1 MICLTW
7 NEIIIMYTEE
17 EIKHHTPMMQE
28 YLKIKNAHEDKLVFY
43 RMGDFY
49 EMFFEDAVLA
59 SKTLGITLTKR
70 GKSNDRPIDMAG
82 IPFHAADTY
91 LNKAVKQ
98 GLSVVI
104 CEQFPTGDKSIMQR
118 KVTRVITPGTVL
130 DSGVLESKEIKY
142 LASVYK
148 RANHIDIAW
157 VDFSAGE
164 IWCNRINKKDWFEE
178 IMKLGPAEILVSEKQ
193 DNFFSFPD
201 EIAVKKIHDSSYD
214 DVISHDF
221 LSNKFGIQYIQQYG
235 LNDKNISPVIYT
247 LLHYLEET
255 QCEEINHIQ
264 SIKWLKNEDFIQ
276 LDHNSKKHLEL
287 TTSQNK
293 DTLWSVLDY
302 CCTNMGSRRLKNWI
316 LQPIKDRQIIK
327 SRFDR
332 IEYLKGDNK
341 PYVNWKNIANEWCDI
356 ERITTKIS
364 LRTIRPRDLASLRD
378 TLRTMPKLI
387 SWAEKM
393 PPHLKGF
400 FQHATPSD
408 NICKT
413 LERYLLEEP
422 SVWLRDGD
430 VIANGIDQELDECR
444 HLARD
449 QNELLKEFE
458 IKEKLRTKIP
468 NLKVEKNSAQGFFIS
483 ISNSHLDKIPA
494 DYQRKQTLKGC
505 ERFITP
511 ELKSYEEKS
520 LSANERALAR
530 EKILYETLL
539 NKLQPYVAVLQKQ
552 AKILSEWDVLNSFAE
567 IADKY
572 NYIRPEFNDNDVL
585 EMVEGMHPVVSKKNP
600 SFVPN
605 SVLLNRTHNVG
616 IITGPNMG
624 GKSTVMRQLAL
635 LVIMAHIGSFVPA
648 KKLNIPDIDAI
659 FTRIGAN
666 DDIANGL
673 STFMVEMT
681 ETAYIVH
688 NATKNSL
695 VLLDELGRG
704 TSTYDGLSL
713 AWSITEHLGN
723 IARAYTLFATHYLEM
738 TELPDSYDNVKNFH
752 VSAIDQGDSIVF
764 THLLEE
770 GATNKSYGIHVAEL
784 AGINKSIIYNARDK
798 LTFLEKQH
806 QNIESDGILEQELL
820 KLDVMGMNPRQALE
834 WVMNKQQELLKKGHS
849 K

>member
-1 MICLTW
+1 
-7 NEIIIMYTEE
+7 MYTEE
-17 EIKHHTPMMQE
+17 EIIKHTPMMQD
-28 YLKIKNAHEDKLVFY
+28 YLKIKNQHLDKLVFY

-70 GKSNDRPIDMAG
+70 GKSDDKPIEMAG
-82 IPFHAADTY
+82 VPFHAVDTY
-91 LNKAVKQ
+91 LNKAIKK
-98 GLSVVI
+98 GLSVVL
-104 CEQFPTGDKSIMQR
+104 CEQFPTGEKGIMQR

-130 DSGVLESKEIKY
+130 ENGVLESKETRY

-148 RANHIDIAW
+148 RANNIDIAW

-164 IWCNRINKKDWFEE
+164 IWCNRISKNTWFEE
-178 IMKLGPAEILVSEKQ
+178 ILKLGPSEILISEKS
-193 DNFFSFPD
+193 DHFFSFPE
-201 EIAVKKIHDSSYD
+201 EIAVKKIPDGQYD
-214 DVISHDF
+214 DIIAHDF
-221 LSNKFGIQYIQQYG
+221 LSNKFGVQYVQQYG
-235 LNDKNISPVIYT
+235 LNDKNIAPVIYT
-247 LLHYLEET
+247 LLNYLEET

-264 SIKWLKNEDFIQ
+264 SIKWLKNEEFIQ

-287 TTSQNK
+287 TNSHNK
-293 DTLWSVLDY
+293 DTLWNILDL
-302 CCTNMGSRRLKNWI
+302 CSTNMGSRKLKDWI
-316 LQPIKDRQIIK
+316 IHPIKDKSIIK

-332 IEYLKGDNK
+332 VEYLKGETK
-341 PYVNWKNIANEWCDI
+341 PYINWKYIANEWCDI

-364 LRTIRPRDLASLRD
+364 LKTVRPRDLSTLRD

-387 SWAEKM
+387 AWAEKM

-408 NICKT
+408 NIVKT
-413 LERYLLEEP
+413 LEKFLLEEP
-422 SVWLRDGD
+422 SVWIRDGD

-444 HLARD
+444 HLSRD

-458 IKEKLRTKIP
+458 NREKLRTKIP
-468 NLKVEKNSAQGFFIS
+468 NLRVEKNNAQGFFITV
-483 ISNSHLDKIPA
+483 SNSHLDKIPPE
-494 DYQRKQTLKGC
+494 YQRKQTLKSG
-505 ERFITP
+505 ERFTTP
-511 ELKSYEEKS
+511 ELKSYEEKA
-520 LSANERALAR
+520 LSASERALNR
-530 EKILYETLL
+530 EKILFETLL
-539 NKLQPYVAVLQKQ
+539 NKLQPYVPVLQKQ
-552 AKILSEWDVLNSFAE
+552 AKILAEWDVLNAFAE
-567 IADKY
+567 LADKY
-572 NYIRPEFNDNDVL
+572 DYTRPVFNDEDLL
-585 EMVEGMHPVVSKKNP
+585 EMIEGKHPVVSKNNKN
-600 SFVPN
+600 FVPN
-605 SVLLNRTHNVG
+605 TLILNRVNNVG

-635 LVIMAHIGSFVPA
+635 LIIMAHIGCFVPA
-648 KKLNIPDIDAI
+648 VKLNIPDIDAI

-713 AWSITEHLGN
+713 AWSITEYLGN
-723 IARAYTLFATHYLEM
+723 ILKSYTLFATHYLEM
-738 TELPDSYDNVKNFH
+738 TELPDYYPNVKNFH
-752 VSAIDQGDSIVF
+752 VSAIDQGDHIVF
-764 THLLEE
+764 THLIEE

-798 LTFLEKQH
+798 LKSLEKM
-806 QNIESDGILEQELL
+806 NLEQENSDGNIEKELL
-820 KLDVMGMNPRQALE
+820 NLDIMGMSPREALE
-834 WVMNKQQELLKKGHS
+834 WLMNTQQKLKGL
-849 K
+849 